1 MFGARA
7 LGKVSPDFHGP
18 TARAEPEEPA
28 RLVVAGAFTV
38 SVRLAA
44 GGIEFRQG
52 RGETLP
58 RGFALLR
65 IGCGSNR
72 LLDERSVAHVEEL
85 ARLIQL
91 ESRLADIPVGAKLD
105 VGPWRGACPA
115 RRGVAGRNSGRRS

>member
-18 TARAEPEEPA
+18 TARAESEEPA
-28 RLVVAGAFTV
+28 KLLSAGAVTV
-38 SVRLAA
+38 PVRLAA
-44 GGIEFRQG
+44 GRIEFRQD

-58 RGFALLR
+58 RGFALVR
-65 IGCGSNR
+65 IGRGSNG
-72 LLDERSVAHVEEL
+72 LLDEGRVAHIEEL

-91 ESRLADIPVGAKLD
+91 ESRLADIPVARQAGRR
-105 VGPWRGACPA
+105 PMRGACPA